1 MNTET
6 NTLRKEEILKEF
18 KDQIFNKVYKL
29 EQTILELHAF
39 NSMLVILL
47 EIKPGEAAY
56 LYDIHFVDGLTH
68 LNENLLNNHLSMCKE
83 MFDSFQAK
91 NWEHAVLL

>member
-1 MNTET
+1 MNNQIHPTQ
-6 NTLRKEEILKEF
+6 KEEILKEF